1 MRCDSFVTLWHLDED
16 TGEYIR
22 RIYPARVYFE
32 RRLSKSGVKQDSF
45 YSGAR
50 GFVRIPAGCAVE
62 VSLGDYIRRGRSFDV
77 NPNRIEDL
85 KVTKLADNRFGHNPH
100 IKIFCGRASERS

>member
-1 MRCDSFVTLWHLDED
+1 MRCDSFVTLWHWDED

-32 RRLSKSGVKQDSF
+32 RRFSKSGIKQDGF

-50 GFVRIPAGCAVE
+50 GYVRIPDGCGAE
-62 VSLGDYIRRGRSFDV
+62 VTLGDYVRRGRSFDAV
-77 NPNRIEDL
+77 PDRIEDL
-85 KVTKLADNRFGHNPH
+85 KVSKIADNRFGRNPH
-100 IKIFCGRASERS
+100 IRIFCGRASERS